1 MPDEVYEVELTA
13 LVYGGDALG
22 RLPDGRAVF
31 VPFGLPGERVRVA
44 LTVEKRGHAR
54 ARLLEV
60 LRPSPE
66 RVAPVCRHFGVCGG
80 CHYQYLPYA
89 RQLEYKQL
97 ILREQ
102 LERIAGIEKPPV
114 EAVQAAPQ
122 TLNYRNTVQFHV
134 SPRGKLGYIE
144 AYTPQV
150 LEIEE
155 CHLPLP
161 AINALWPS
169 LEIEPTAEPGER
181 PAGSPVE
188 RIHLRAGREGEMMLV
203 LEGADVLPPEFA
215 LDLPISAVYLGP
227 QGPYVLAGEEYVS
240 MQVLGRDF
248 RLSAGSFF
256 QVNLAQAEAMVRHL
270 LAQLPLSKDA
280 TLVDVYCG
288 VGLFSAF
295 LAPQVGRCIGIEAS
309 EQACRDFAY
318 NLDEFDHVELYCGP
332 AEAIL
337 PALKVPAEIIL
348 VDPPRAGIAPPA
360 LDAILRSQ
368 PEWIAYVS
376 CDPATLARDLARL
389 LKGGYRLERVT
400 PFDMF
405 PQTYS
410 IESITLL
417 RRG

>member
-1 MPDEVYEVELTA
+1 MPMEVYEVELTA

-44 LTVEKRGHAR
+44 LTVEKRGYTR

-60 LRPSPE
+60 LLPSPE

-80 CHYQYLPYA
+80 CHYQHLPYA
-89 RQLEYKQL
+89 RQLEHKQR
-97 ILREQ
+97 ILQEQ

-114 EAVQAAPQ
+114 EAVRAAPQ
-122 TLNYRNTVQFHV
+122 ALNYRNTVQFHV

-144 AYTPQV
+144 AHTPQV

-161 AINALWPS
+161 SINALWPS
-169 LEIEPTAEPGER
+169 LEIEPTAEPGGR
-181 PAGSPVE
+181 PVE
-188 RIHLRAGREGEMMLV
+188 RIHLRAGNAGEMMLV
-203 LEGADVLPPEFA
+203 LEGADTLPPEFA

-227 QGPYVLAGEEYVS
+227 QGPYVLAGEEYVFV
-240 MQVLGRDF
+240 QVLGRDF

-270 LAQLPLSKDA
+270 LAQLPLAKDA

-295 LAPQVGRCIGIEAS
+295 LAPWVGRCVGIEAS

-318 NLDEFDHVELYCGP
+318 NLDEFDHVELYYGP
-332 AEAIL
+332 AEVIL
-337 PALKVPAEIIL
+337 PALDVSAKIML
-348 VDPPRAGIAPPA
+348 VDPPRAGIALPT
-360 LDAILRSQ
+360 LDAILRLQ
-368 PEWIAYVS
+368 PEWMAYVS
-376 CDPATLARDLARL
+376 CDPATLARDLTRL
-389 LKGGYRLERVT
+389 FKGGYRLERVT

-410 IESITLL
+410 IECIALL

>member
-417 RRG
+417 RLG

>member
-80 CHYQYLPYA
+80 CHYQHLPYA

-169 LEIEPTAEPGER
+169 LEIEPTAEPGDR

-188 RIHLRAGREGEMMLV
+188 RIHLRVGRGGEMMLV
-203 LEGADVLPPEFA
+203 LEGADILPPEFA

-227 QGPYVLAGEEYVS
+227 QGPYVLAGEEYVF
-240 MQVLGRDF
+240 MQALGRDF

-295 LAPQVGRCIGIEAS
+295 LAPRVGRCIGIEAS

-348 VDPPRAGIAPPA
+348 VDPPRAGIAPLA

>member
-1 MPDEVYEVELTA
+1 
-13 LVYGGDALG
+13 
-22 RLPDGRAVF
+22 
-31 VPFGLPGERVRVA
+31 
-44 LTVEKRGHAR
+44 
-54 ARLLEV
+54 
-60 LRPSPE
+60 
-66 RVAPVCRHFGVCGG
+66 
-80 CHYQYLPYA
+80 
-89 RQLEYKQL
+89 
-97 ILREQ
+97 
-102 LERIAGIEKPPV
+102 
-114 EAVQAAPQ
+114 
-122 TLNYRNTVQFHV
+122 
-134 SPRGKLGYIE
+134 
-144 AYTPQV
+144 
-150 LEIEE
+150 
-155 CHLPLP
+155 
-161 AINALWPS
+161 
-169 LEIEPTAEPGER
+169 
-181 PAGSPVE
+181 
-188 RIHLRAGREGEMMLV
+188 MMLV

-215 LDLPISAVYLGP
+215 LDWPISAVYLGP

-295 LAPQVGRCIGIEAS
+295 LAPQVGRCIGIEVS
-309 EQACRDFAY
+309 EQACRDFAH

-332 AEAIL
+332 AEVIL
-337 PALKVPAEIIL
+337 PALSVPAEIIL